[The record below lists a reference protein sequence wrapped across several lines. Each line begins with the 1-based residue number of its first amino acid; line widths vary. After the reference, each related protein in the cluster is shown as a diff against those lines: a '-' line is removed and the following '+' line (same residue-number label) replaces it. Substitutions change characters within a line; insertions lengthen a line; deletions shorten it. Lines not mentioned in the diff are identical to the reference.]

1 MRVGPDDGAHA
12 TVEEPAHADL
22 LARSLGVHVDKDVV
36 DAPPQ
41 VGQDCVDLDE
51 GRAPGAQEEVAR
63 ERDDAEAH
71 AAAVDDD
78 GAVAG
83 LRAQVVGG
91 PDDPLLLVE
100 VGVDLAAA
108 VGVVAERDDVDAAVE
123 ELVGELRR
131 DPEPAGD
138 VLGVDHDEGRRVLR
152 AQSGEQA
159 EQRPPAEAA
168 DDVADEEQGRRRF
181 GHAPYSPVRAP

>member
-1 MRVGPDDGAHA
+1 VGPDDGAHA

-22 LARSLGVHVDKDVV
+22 LARCLGVHIDEDVV
-36 DAPPQ
+36 DAPAQ
-41 VGQDCVDLDE
+41 VGQDRVDLDE

-138 VLGVDHDEGRRVLR
+138 VLAVDHDEVRRMLR

>member
-1 MRVGPDDGAHA
+1 
-12 TVEEPAHADL
+12 
-22 LARSLGVHVDKDVV
+22 VHVHEDVV
-36 DAPPQ
+36 DAPAQ
-41 VGQDCVDLDE
+41 VGQDRVDLDE
-51 GRAPGAQEEVAR
+51 GRSPGAQEEVAR
-63 ERDDAEAH
+63 ERDDAEAQ
-71 AAAVDDD
+71 AAALDDD

-152 AQSGEQA
+152 AQRGEQA